1 MRKESTKY
9 SDPAE
14 KRRGSGRIFTEGASF
29 FSGKCGI
36 LGKTD
41 TKGAD
46 HGMELRELL
55 EIGPGLTALI
65 GGGGKTTLMY
75 HLASEL
81 RQQGT
86 VLVCTTTKIWPP
98 AHLRVCT
105 EEGTLREELRRRGIA
120 CTGTPTEQGKL
131 TAPAID
137 GWETMADFVLV
148 EADGSA
154 GRPFKAHADWE
165 PVLPEERQATVL
177 VMGADGFGKPIS
189 RMAHRPELY
198 ARLAGATEDQE
209 VTPELAAR
217 VVRLEGLHD
226 RVFLNQVDRAEEWPL
241 ARRLAAALD
250 CPVTAGT
257 LREGR
262 WQRLK

>member
-1 MRKESTKY
+1 
-9 SDPAE
+9 
-14 KRRGSGRIFTEGASF
+14 
-29 FSGKCGI
+29 
-36 LGKTD
+36 
-41 TKGAD
+41 
-46 HGMELRELL
+46 MELRELL

-75 HLASEL
+75 HLAAEL

-120 CTGTPTEQGKL
+120 CAGMPAEQGKL

-137 GWETMADFVLV
+137 GWETMADF
-148 EADGSA
+148 
-154 GRPFKAHADWE
+154 
-165 PVLPEERQATVL
+165 VLPEERQATVL

-217 VVRLEGLHD
+217 VVRLECLHD
-226 RVFLNQVDRAEEWPL
+226 RVFLNQVDREEEWPL

>member
-1 MRKESTKY
+1 MMDISALLGVE
-9 SDPAE
+9 
-14 KRRGSGRIFTEGASF
+14 RGV
-29 FSGKCGI
+29 
-36 LGKTD
+36 
-41 TKGAD
+41 
-46 HGMELRELL
+46 
-55 EIGPGLTALI
+55 TALI

-75 HLASEL
+75 TLA
-81 RQQGT
+81 
-86 VLVCTTTKIWPP
+86 
-98 AHLRVCT
+98 
-105 EEGTLREELRRRGIA
+105 EELRHRGTVVVTTSTHIQR
-120 CTGTPTEQGKL
+120 PEQYPVLTAADDVAAALAEHGAVCVASESPEGKL
-131 TAPAID
+131 CAPALSF
-137 GWETMADFVLV
+137 EALAALADFVLV

-165 PVLPEERQATVL
+165 PVLPEERRATVL

-198 ARLAGATEDQE
+198 ARLAGATEDRE

>member
-1 MRKESTKY
+1 MAFYQQLGVEPGITVVI
-9 SDPAE
+9 
-14 KRRGSGRIFTEGASF
+14 GS
-29 FSGKCGI
+29 
-36 LGKTD
+36 
-41 TKGAD
+41 
-46 HGMELRELL
+46 
-55 EIGPGLTALI
+55 
-65 GGGGKTTLMY
+65 GGKTSLLGR
-75 HLASEL
+75 LAEEVP
-81 RQQGT
+81 GT
-86 VLVCTTTKIWPP
+86 VILCTTTHIRPFP
-98 AHLRVCT
+98 AYPLLTEPTPEIVRQALANSRVLC
-105 EEGTLREELRRRGIA
+105 L
-120 CTGTPTEQGKL
+120 GTPCENNKL
-131 TAPAID
+131 TAPALPLD
-137 GWETMADFVLV
+137 VLAGLADYVLV

-241 ARRLAAALD
+241 ARRLAAVLD

>member
-1 MRKESTKY
+1 
-9 SDPAE
+9 
-14 KRRGSGRIFTEGASF
+14 
-29 FSGKCGI
+29 
-36 LGKTD
+36 
-41 TKGAD
+41 
-46 HGMELRELL
+46 MELRELL

-120 CTGTPTEQGKL
+120 CAGTPTEQGKL

-148 EADGSA
+148 EADGSK
-154 GRPFKAHADWE
+154 RLPLKAHAAWE
-165 PVLPEERQATVL
+165 PAVPEGSTQSVL
-177 VMGADGFGKPIS
+177 VVGASGFGRPV
-189 RMAHRPELY
+189 REAVHRPE
-198 ARLAGATEDQE
+198 RFC
-209 VTPELAAR
+209 ELARCSPDDVATPDAVAAVIR
-217 VVRLEGLHD
+217 AEGLAS
-226 RVFLNQVDRAEEWPL
+226 RVTVNQCEGEGAL
-241 ARRLAAALD
+241 ACARRLEALLDVPVAA
-250 CPVTAGT
+250 GS

-262 WQRLK
+262 LERLG

>member
-1 MRKESTKY
+1 
-9 SDPAE
+9 
-14 KRRGSGRIFTEGASF
+14 
-29 FSGKCGI
+29 
-36 LGKTD
+36 
-41 TKGAD
+41 
-46 HGMELRELL
+46 MELRELL

-75 HLASEL
+75 HLAAEL

-120 CTGTPTEQGKL
+120 CAGTPMEQGKL

-217 VVRLEGLHD
+217 VVRLECLHD

-241 ARRLAAALD
+241 ARRLAAVLD
-250 CPVTAGT
+250 CPVTCLLYT
-257 LREGR
+257 SPSPRD
-262 WQRLK
+262 

>member
-1 MRKESTKY
+1 MAFYQQLGVEPGIT
-9 SDPAE
+9 AVI
-14 KRRGSGRIFTEGASF
+14 GS
-29 FSGKCGI
+29 
-36 LGKTD
+36 
-41 TKGAD
+41 
-46 HGMELRELL
+46 
-55 EIGPGLTALI
+55 
-65 GGGGKTTLMY
+65 GGKTSLLGR
-75 HLASEL
+75 LAEEVP
-81 RQQGT
+81 GT
-86 VLVCTTTKIWPP
+86 VILCTTTHIRPFP
-98 AHLRVCT
+98 AYPLLTEPTPEIVRQALANSRVLC
-105 EEGTLREELRRRGIA
+105 L
-120 CTGTPTEQGKL
+120 GTPCENNKL
-131 TAPAID
+131 TAPALPLD
-137 GWETMADFVLV
+137 VLAGLADYVLV

>member
-1 MRKESTKY
+1 M
-9 SDPAE
+9 
-14 KRRGSGRIFTEGASF
+14 
-29 FSGKCGI
+29 
-36 LGKTD
+36 
-41 TKGAD
+41 
-46 HGMELRELL
+46 
-55 EIGPGLTALI
+55 
-65 GGGGKTTLMY
+65 
-75 HLASEL
+75 
-81 RQQGT
+81 
-86 VLVCTTTKIWPP
+86 
-98 AHLRVCT
+98 
-105 EEGTLREELRRRGIA
+105 
-120 CTGTPTEQGKL
+120 
-131 TAPAID
+131 
-137 GWETMADFVLV
+137 LV

-217 VVRLEGLHD
+217 VVRLECLHD

-241 ARRLAAALD
+241 ARRLAAVLD

>member
-1 MRKESTKY
+1 
-9 SDPAE
+9 
-14 KRRGSGRIFTEGASF
+14 
-29 FSGKCGI
+29 
-36 LGKTD
+36 
-41 TKGAD
+41 
-46 HGMELRELL
+46 MELRELL

-105 EEGTLREELRRRGIA
+105 EEGTLREELRRRGHRLRRDSYGA
-120 CTGTPTEQGKL
+120 G
-131 TAPAID
+131 
-137 GWETMADFVLV
+137 
-148 EADGSA
+148 EADGPGHRWL
-154 GRPFKAHADWE
+154 GRPWRISCWWRPTARRGGPSRPMPTGE

-198 ARLAGATEDQE
+198 ARLAGATEDRE

-241 ARRLAAALD
+241 ARRLAAVLD

>member
-1 MRKESTKY
+1 
-9 SDPAE
+9 
-14 KRRGSGRIFTEGASF
+14 
-29 FSGKCGI
+29 
-36 LGKTD
+36 
-41 TKGAD
+41 
-46 HGMELRELL
+46 MELRELL

-75 HLASEL
+75 HLAAEL

-120 CTGTPTEQGKL
+120 CAGTPMEKGKL

-217 VVRLEGLHD
+217 VVRLECLHD

-241 ARRLAAALD
+241 ARRLAAVLD

>member
-1 MRKESTKY
+1 
-9 SDPAE
+9 
-14 KRRGSGRIFTEGASF
+14 
-29 FSGKCGI
+29 
-36 LGKTD
+36 
-41 TKGAD
+41 
-46 HGMELRELL
+46 MELRELL

-120 CTGTPTEQGKL
+120 CAGTPMGQGKL

-177 VMGADGFGKPIS
+177 VMGADGFGKPI
-189 RMAHRPELY
+189 RAICHRSELY
-198 ARLAGATEDQE
+198 AARCGASEETD
-209 VTPELAAR
+209 VTPELEAA
-217 VVRLEGLHD
+217 VLLAEGLGD
-226 RVFLNQVDRAEEWPL
+226 RVYINKVETAEDYDR
-241 ARRLAAALD
+241 AAALANRLT
-250 CPVTAGT
+250 CPVTAGSLHKGVYLC
-257 LREGR
+257 LR
-262 WQRLK
+262 

>member
-1 MRKESTKY
+1 MNKT
-9 SDPAE
+9 
-14 KRRGSGRIFTEGASF
+14 TENR
-29 FSGKCGI
+29 
-36 LGKTD
+36 LG
-41 TKGAD
+41 G
-46 HGMELRELL
+46 ELRSQQAARRLL
-55 EIGPGLTALI
+55 
-65 GGGGKTTLMY
+65 
-75 HLASEL
+75 
-81 RQQGT
+81 
-86 VLVCTTTKIWPP
+86 
-98 AHLRVCT
+98 
-105 EEGTLREELRRRGIA
+105 EELRRRGIA
-120 CTGTPTEQGKL
+120 CAGTPTEQGKL

-217 VVRLEGLHD
+217 VVRLECLHD

-241 ARRLAAALD
+241 ARRLAAVLD

>member
-1 MRKESTKY
+1 
-9 SDPAE
+9 
-14 KRRGSGRIFTEGASF
+14 
-29 FSGKCGI
+29 
-36 LGKTD
+36 
-41 TKGAD
+41 
-46 HGMELRELL
+46 MELRELL

-75 HLASEL
+75 HLAAEL

-120 CTGTPTEQGKL
+120 CAGMPAEQGKL

-189 RMAHRPELY
+189 RMAHRPSCMPGWP
-198 ARLAGATEDQE
+198 RRPREDQE
-209 VTPELAAR
+209 VTPELALG
-217 VVRLEGLHD
+217 VVRLECLHD
-226 RVFLNQVDRAEEWPL
+226 RVFLESGGSRGKEAGWP
-241 ARRLAAALD
+241 AGPGGLAAALD

>member
-1 MRKESTKY
+1 M
-9 SDPAE
+9 
-14 KRRGSGRIFTEGASF
+14 
-29 FSGKCGI
+29 
-36 LGKTD
+36 
-41 TKGAD
+41 
-46 HGMELRELL
+46 
-55 EIGPGLTALI
+55 
-65 GGGGKTTLMY
+65 
-75 HLASEL
+75 
-81 RQQGT
+81 
-86 VLVCTTTKIWPP
+86 
-98 AHLRVCT
+98 
-105 EEGTLREELRRRGIA
+105 
-120 CTGTPTEQGKL
+120 EQGKL

-137 GWETMADFVLV
+137 NWETMADFVLV

-241 ARRLAAALD
+241 ARPAGSGAGLSRNGRDPAGGPVAATEVMTGKIFAD
-250 CPVTAGT
+250 RACIRRPSVV
-257 LREGR
+257 
-262 WQRLK
+262 

>member
-1 MRKESTKY
+1 MDIIQTLADELDKKPQYVENVVRLLDEGNTIPFIARYRKELHGAMDDTSLRTLEERLQY
-9 SDPAE
+9 LRGLE
-14 KRRGSGRIFTEGASF
+14 ERREAVKNAIE
-29 FSGKCGI
+29 
-36 LGKTD
+36 
-41 TKGAD
+41 
-46 HGMELRELL
+46 
-55 EIGPGLTALI
+55 
-65 GGGGKTTLMY
+65 
-75 HLASEL
+75 
-81 RQQGT
+81 
-86 VLVCTTTKIWPP
+86 
-98 AHLRVCT
+98 
-105 EEGTLREELRRRGIA
+105 
-120 CTGTPTEQGKL
+120 EQGKL

-217 VVRLEGLHD
+217 VVRLECLHD

-241 ARRLAAALD
+241 ARRLAAVLD

>member
-1 MRKESTKY
+1 
-9 SDPAE
+9 
-14 KRRGSGRIFTEGASF
+14 
-29 FSGKCGI
+29 
-36 LGKTD
+36 
-41 TKGAD
+41 
-46 HGMELRELL
+46 MELRELL

-86 VLVCTTTKIWPP
+86 VL
-98 AHLRVCT
+98 
-105 EEGTLREELRRRGIA
+105 RRRGIA
-120 CTGTPTEQGKL
+120 CAGTPMEQGKL
-131 TAPAID
+131 PAPAID
-137 GWETMADFVLV
+137 NWETMADFVLV

-241 ARRLAAALD
+241 ARRLAAVLD